1 MSTPR
6 PVTHIHTIGI
16 VGAGTMGSGIAQ
28 VALMAGLRVLLYDLK
43 PSQVQR
49 ATETLQKNL
58 RQAVERGKISEEAFQ
73 QALERFEG
81 TTHFSRLA
89 EADFVLEAVVE
100 QLETKQA
107 LFENLDQVCPPDV
120 VLASNTSSLPITG
133 IAAATRR
140 AELVVG
146 MHFFNPAYTMKL
158 VEVVRGHLTSPE
170 TISCTCAL
178 AERMGKVPVVVQDT
192 PGFLVNR
199 VARPFYGEALRIVGD
214 GIATVEQVDR
224 LVRAAGF
231 RMGPFELMDL
241 IGIDV
246 NLAVTRSVYN
256 AYFHEPR
263 YQPHLIQHRMVQA
276 GLLGRKSG
284 RGFYW
289 YSEPDSEKEVSSP

>member
-1 MSTPR
+1 MSVPR
-6 PVTHIHTIGI
+6 PLESIQTIGI

-28 VALMAGLRVLLYDLK
+28 VALMAGYRVLLYDLK

-49 ATETLQKNL
+49 AAQIVERNLQ
-58 RQAVERGKISEEAFQ
+58 QAAERGKLDPDEVRG
-73 QALERFEG
+73 ALERFEV
-81 TTHFSRLA
+81 TTHFSRM
-89 EADFVLEAVVE
+89 EEVDFVIEAIIE
-100 QLETKQA
+100 QFEVKQA
-107 LFENLDQVCPPDV
+107 LFENLDRTCQPDV
-120 VLASNTSSLPITG
+120 ILASNTSSLPITG

-140 AELVVG
+140 PELVVG
-146 MHFFNPAYTMKL
+146 MHFFNPAYAMKL
-158 VEVVRGHLTSPE
+158 VEVVRGHLTAPE
-170 TISCTCAL
+170 TIACTRAL

-199 VARPFYGEALRIVGD
+199 VARPFYGEALRIVGE

-231 RMGPFELMDL
+231 RMGPFELMEL

-246 NLAVTRSVYN
+246 NLAVTKSVYN

-284 RGFYW
+284 RGFYT
-289 YSEPDSEKEVSSP
+289 YPDAQGEKEA